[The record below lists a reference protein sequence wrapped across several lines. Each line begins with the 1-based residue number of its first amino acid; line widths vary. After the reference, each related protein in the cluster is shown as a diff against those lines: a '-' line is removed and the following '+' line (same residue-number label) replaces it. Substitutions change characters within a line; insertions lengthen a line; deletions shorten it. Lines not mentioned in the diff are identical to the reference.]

1 MRIAISAETTID
13 LPKSLLQEFDIHTL
27 PFALIMG
34 EDQYMDG
41 EVGKDDLYAFVK
53 KTGQLPRTAAV
64 NEFQFEEFFAELLK
78 THDEVVHF
86 ALSSKISAAYKNAAS
101 VAQKEEFK
109 GKVHVIDTLSLS
121 TGIALLAIYGSK
133 LVKAGKTSEE
143 IVSAVKERIPHD
155 QTSFVLETL
164 DYLYKGGR
172 CTALQ
177 RFGANLLAIKPQII
191 MTNGSMATGK
201 KYRGNIE
208 RAIQAYVE
216 DTLKEFPNFDPSLI
230 FITTTMDADKQGIIE
245 TVRKRLEKEGFE
257 RIEVTTAGGTIACHC
272 GPNTLGI
279 LYLNDGP
286 HPIAE

>member
-1 MRIAISAETTID
+1 MKIAITAETTID
-13 LPKSLLQEFDIHTL
+13 LPKKLLDEFDIHTL
-27 PFALIMG
+27 PFALILG
-34 EDQYMDG
+34 EEQHMDG

-64 NEFQFEEFFAELLK
+64 NEFQFEEFFKEELK
-78 THDEVVHF
+78 EHDQIVHF

-101 VAQKEEFK
+101 VADKDEFK
-109 GKVHVIDTLSLS
+109 GKVHVIDTRSLS
-121 TGIALLAIYGSK
+121 TGIALLAIYGAN
-133 LVKAGKTSEE
+133 LAKAGKTPEE
-143 IVSAVKERIPHD
+143 IVEAVEKRIPHD

-164 DYLYKGGR
+164 DFLYKGGR

-191 MTNGSMATGK
+191 MSDGAMVTGK

-216 DTLKEFPNFDPSLI
+216 DTLAQFDNIDPSLV
-230 FITTTMDADKQGIIE
+230 FITTTMDKGKEGIIDI
-245 TVRKRLEKEGFE
+245 VRKRLEKEGFE
-257 RIEVTTAGGTIACHC
+257 RIENTTAGGTIACHC

-286 HPIAE
+286 HPIVE